1 MRIAILIAALLA
13 AGSSFASDRIVT
25 DAAGRTVSV
34 PEKPQRIVVMHEPL
48 LGLPLMDL
56 GANVV
61 GAYGRN
67 SDGKFATAVD
77 FVDTVLGEGRTKPR
91 GFGAVGQIDLE
102 KLQALQPDLIV
113 ATEMDSGKAAQLS
126 TIAPVYLQKAS
137 AGKAYGFS
145 VEQDLAGLV
154 GRSDTFAE
162 RRKTYDA
169 KLAAVKN
176 ALGEDAK
183 GKTYLAILLT
193 DQINAVGDM
202 SGAVQA
208 LEDLGYTRL
217 KIDNAASP
225 GGMGSTLMMP
235 LNADAF
241 GKLNPDLLV
250 VMNSYTSPVRGEAG
264 TRAAL
269 EKIIPGWGRFVKPAR
284 DGRIV
289 FLDSTKVTT
298 PSIPSAL
305 HTLDEVESWAAHR

>member
-25 DAAGRTVSV
+25 DAAGRSVSV

-48 LGLPLMDL
+48 LGVPLMDL

-102 KLQALQPDLIV
+102 KLRALQPDLIV

-284 DGRIV
+284 EGSIV